1 MPRPIR
7 SYLDAM
13 RVRSAT
19 TMLTFWERVLED
31 RSVDDKRR
39 PKRYAKEM

>member
-1 MPRPIR
+1 
-7 SYLDAM
+7 
-13 RVRSAT
+13 
-19 TMLTFWERVLED
+19 MLTFWERVLED